1 MITTK
6 IIFDRKHQA
15 KKDDTGNIEVRV
27 ISERKAYYIST
38 GVRVRNKEWKAGMI
52 INRPD
57 SQVLNER
64 IAIICQI
71 VETEVNRC
79 IDAKIPISTDG
90 IKEKIWTVKELVSN
104 DPTFLDWVE
113 HQTDLLNLA
122 EGTVKHYRSLL
133 TRLTE
138 FNKIRRWQDVTT
150 ENISEFDAWLH
161 KRKLS
166 NGETI
171 TDAAVY
177 KYHKCLKAMLNRA
190 VTFDKIDRNPYDRLK
205 FKRGETENIEYLTEE
220 EMKAIE
226 KLKVPTGTQIEIAR
240 DLFVFQMYTGLSY
253 SDTQAFDFSKYK
265 KVKGKWI
272 NTGERIK
279 TGVAYVSSL
288 LPPAVSVLEKYG
300 WTVPKIDNADYNH
313 LLKAVGTMANI
324 PTKMHTHLARHTFAT
339 WMLRNGAKIENVS
352 RMLGHTNIRQ
362 TQRYAKVL
370 AESVHEDF
378 DMVAEKMQEKT
389 KKLQE
394 KTKNTERKN
403 GKRTEKDKGE

>member
-6 IIFDRKHQA
+6 LVFDRKKQA
-15 KKDDTGNIEVRV
+15 KKDGTGTIEVRV
-27 ISERKAYYIST
+27 ISDRRAYYIST
-38 GVRVRNKEWKAGMI
+38 GVRIREREWRAGMI

-57 SQVLNER
+57 AQSLNER

-71 VETEVNRC
+71 IDTEVNRC
-79 IDAKIPISTDG
+79 IEANLAINTENLKNKVWS
-90 IKEKIWTVKELVSN
+90 VKDTMSN
-104 DPTFLDWVE
+104 EPLFLDWLD
-113 HQTDLLNLA
+113 HQTEILNLSA
-122 EGTVKHYRSLL
+122 GTIKHYVTLH

-138 FNKIRRWQDVTT
+138 YGKIKRWGDLTT

-166 NGETI
+166 TGEAI

-177 KYHKCLKAMLNRA
+177 KYHKCFKAILNRA
-190 VTFDKIDRNPYDRLK
+190 VMFDKIDRNPYDRLK
-205 FKRGETENIEYLTEE
+205 FKRGESENIEYLTED
-220 EMKAIE
+220 EMNAIVN
-226 KLKVPTGTQIEIAR
+226 LKVPKGTQIETAR
-240 DLFVFQMYTGLSY
+240 DLFVFQMFTGLSY
-253 SDTQAFDFSKYK
+253 SDTQAFDFSQYK

-288 LPPAVSVLEKYG
+288 LPPAVAVLEKYG

-313 LLKAVGTMANI
+313 LLKVIGTMADI

-339 WMLRNGAKIENVS
+339 YMLRQGVKVENLQ
-352 RMLGHTNIRQ
+352 RMLGHKNIRQ
-362 TQRYAKVL
+362 TMRYAKVL

-378 DMVAEKMQEKT
+378 DMVAAKMAAKPT
-389 KKLQE
+389 K
-394 KTKNTERKN
+394 
-403 GKRTEKDKGE
+403 GKKKGG

>member
-6 IIFDRKHQA
+6 LIFDRKKQA
-15 KKDDTGNIEVRV
+15 KKDGTGTIEVRV
-27 ISERKAYYIST
+27 ISDRRAYYIST
-38 GVRVRNKEWKAGMI
+38 GVRVREKEWRAGMI

-57 SQVLNER
+57 AQSLNER

-71 VETEVNRC
+71 IDTEVNRC
-79 IDAKIPISTDG
+79 IEANLAINTENLKN
-90 IKEKIWTVKELVSN
+90 KVWAVKDTMSN
-104 DPTFLDWVE
+104 DPSFLDWLD
-113 HQTDLLNLA
+113 HQTEILNLSA
-122 EGTVKHYRSLL
+122 GTIKHYVTLH

-138 FNKIRRWQDVTT
+138 YGKIKRWGDLTT

-166 NGETI
+166 NGEAI

-177 KYHKCLKAMLNRA
+177 KYHKCLKAILNRA
-190 VTFDKIDRNPYDRLK
+190 VMFDKIDRNPYDRLK
-205 FKRGETENIEYLTEE
+205 FRRGESESIEYLTED

-226 KLKVPTGTQIEIAR
+226 KLKVPKGTQIETAR
-240 DLFVFQMYTGLSY
+240 DLFVFQMFTGLSY
-253 SDTQAFDFSKYK
+253 SDTQAFDFSQYK

-288 LPPAVSVLEKYG
+288 LPPAVAVLEKYG
-300 WTVPKIDNADYNH
+300 WQVPKIDNADYNH
-313 LLKAVGTMANI
+313 LLKVIGTMADI

-339 WMLRNGAKIENVS
+339 YMLRQGVKVENLQ
-352 RMLGHTNIRQ
+352 RMLGHKNIRQ
-362 TQRYAKVL
+362 TMRYAKVL

-378 DMVAEKMQEKT
+378 DMVAAKMAKKT
-389 KKLQE
+389 KK
-394 KTKNTERKN
+394 KK
-403 GKRTEKDKGE
+403 

>member
-6 IIFDRKHQA
+6 LIFDRKKQA
-15 KKDDTGNIEVRV
+15 KKDGTGTIEVRV
-27 ISERKAYYIST
+27 ISDRRAYYIST
-38 GVRVRNKEWKAGMI
+38 GVRIREREWRAGMI

-57 SQVLNER
+57 AQSLNDR

-71 VETEVNRC
+71 IDTEVNRC
-79 IDAKIPISTDG
+79 IEANLAINTENLKNKVWS
-90 IKEKIWTVKELVSN
+90 VKDTMSN
-104 DPTFLDWVE
+104 EPSFLDWLD
-113 HQTDLLNLA
+113 HQTEILNLSA
-122 EGTVKHYRSLL
+122 GTIKHYVTLH

-138 FNKIRRWQDVTT
+138 YGKIKRWGDLTT

-166 NGETI
+166 NGEAI

-177 KYHKCLKAMLNRA
+177 KYHKCLKAILNRA
-190 VTFDKIDRNPYDRLK
+190 VMFDKIDKNPYDRLK
-205 FKRGETENIEYLTEE
+205 FKRGESENIEYLTED

-226 KLKVPTGTQIEIAR
+226 KLKVPKGTQIETAR

-253 SDTQAFDFSKYK
+253 SDTQAFDFSQYK

-272 NTGERIK
+272 NIGERVK

-288 LPPAVSVLEKYG
+288 LPPAVAVLEKYG

-313 LLKAVGTMANI
+313 LLKVIGTMADI

-339 WMLRNGAKIENVS
+339 YMLRQGVKVENLQ
-352 RMLGHTNIRQ
+352 RMLGHKNIRQ
-362 TQRYAKVL
+362 TMRYAKVL

-378 DMVAEKMQEKT
+378 DMVAAKM
-389 KKLQE
+389 KK
-394 KTKNTERKN
+394 KN
-403 GKRTEKDKGE
+403 GKGG

>member
-6 IIFDRKHQA
+6 LIFDRKKQA
-15 KKDDTGNIEVRV
+15 KKDGTGTIEVRV
-27 ISERKAYYIST
+27 ISNRKAYYIST
-38 GVRVRNKEWKAGMI
+38 GVRIREKEWRAGMI

-57 SQVLNER
+57 SQQLNER

-71 VETEVNRC
+71 IDSEVNRC
-79 IDAKIPISTDG
+79 IEANLAINTENLKN
-90 IKEKIWTVKELVSN
+90 KVWAVKDTMSN
-104 DPTFLDWVE
+104 EPSFLDWLD
-113 HQTDLLNLA
+113 HQTEILNLSA
-122 EGTVKHYRSLL
+122 GTIKHYVTLH

-138 FNKIRRWQDVTT
+138 YGKIKRWGDLTT
-150 ENISEFDAWLH
+150 ENICEFDAWLH

-166 NGETI
+166 TGEAI

-177 KYHKCLKAMLNRA
+177 KYHKCFKAILNRA
-190 VTFDKIDRNPYDRLK
+190 VMFDKIDRNPYDRLK
-205 FKRGETENIEYLTEE
+205 FKRGESENIEYLTED

-226 KLKVPTGTQIEIAR
+226 KLKVPKGTQIETAR

-253 SDTQAFDFSKYK
+253 SDTQAFDFSQYK

-288 LPPAVSVLEKYG
+288 LPPAVAVLEKYG
-300 WTVPKIDNADYNH
+300 WRVPKIDNADYNH
-313 LLKAVGTMANI
+313 LLKVIGTMADI

-339 WMLRNGAKIENVS
+339 YMLRQGVKAENLQ
-352 RMLGHTNIRQ
+352 RMLGHKNLRQ
-362 TQRYAKVL
+362 TMRYAKVL

-378 DMVAEKMQEKT
+378 DMVAAKMAKKT
-389 KKLQE
+389 KK
-394 KTKNTERKN
+394 KK
-403 GKRTEKDKGE
+403 

>member
-6 IIFDRKHQA
+6 LIFDRKKQI
-15 KKDDTGNIEVRV
+15 KKYGTGTLEVRLTV
-27 ISERKAYYIST
+27 ARRAYYIST
-38 GVRVRNKEWKAGMI
+38 GVRVRDKEWKAGRI
-52 INRPD
+52 VNRAD
-57 SQVLNER
+57 ADTLNER
-64 IAIICQI
+64 LAIIYEI
-71 VETEVNRC
+71 VDREANRF
-79 IDAKIPISTDG
+79 IKVGQPIYVDA
-90 IKEKIWTVKELVSN
+90 IKKKIWNEKEAMSN
-104 DPTFLDWVE
+104 EPSFLDWLD
-113 HQTDLLNLA
+113 HQTEILNLSA
-122 EGTVKHYRSLL
+122 GTIKHDVTLH

-138 FNKIRRWQDVTT
+138 YGKIKRWGDLTT

-166 NGETI
+166 TGEAI

-205 FKRGETENIEYLTEE
+205 FRRGESENIEYLTED

-226 KLKVPTGTQIEIAR
+226 KLKVPKGTQIETAR

-253 SDTQAFDFSKYK
+253 SDTQAFDFSQYK

-272 NTGERIK
+272 NIGERVK

-300 WTVPKIDNADYNH
+300 WQVPKIDNADYNH
-313 LLKAVGTMANI
+313 LLKVIGTMADI

-339 WMLRNGAKIENVS
+339 YMLRQGVKVENLQ
-352 RMLGHTNIRQ
+352 RMLGHKNIRQ
-362 TQRYAKVL
+362 TMRYAKVL

-378 DMVAEKMQEKT
+378 DMVAAKMAAKP
-389 KKLQE
+389 KK
-394 KTKNTERKN
+394 
-403 GKRTEKDKGE
+403 GKKKGG

>member
-6 IIFDRKHQA
+6 LIFDRKKQA
-15 KKDDTGNIEVRV
+15 KKDGTGTIEVRV
-27 ISERKAYYIST
+27 ISDRRAYYIST
-38 GVRVRNKEWKAGMI
+38 GVRIREREWRAGMI

-57 SQVLNER
+57 AQSLNER

-71 VETEVNRC
+71 IDSEVNRC
-79 IDAKIPISTDG
+79 IEANLAINTENLKNKVWS
-90 IKEKIWTVKELVSN
+90 VKDTMSN
-104 DPTFLDWVE
+104 EPSFLDWLD
-113 HQTDLLNLA
+113 HQTEILNLSA
-122 EGTVKHYRSLL
+122 GTIKHYVTLH

-138 FNKIRRWQDVTT
+138 YGKIKKWGDLTT

-166 NGETI
+166 NGEAI

-177 KYHKCLKAMLNRA
+177 KYHKCLKAILNRA
-190 VTFDKIDRNPYDRLK
+190 VMFDKIDRNPYDRLK
-205 FKRGETENIEYLTEE
+205 FRRGESESIEYLTED

-226 KLKVPTGTQIEIAR
+226 NLKVPKNTQIETAR
-240 DLFVFQMYTGLSY
+240 DLFVFQMFTGLSY
-253 SDTQAFDFSKYK
+253 SDTQAFDFSQYK

-288 LPPAVSVLEKYG
+288 LPPAVAVLEKYG
-300 WTVPKIDNADYNH
+300 WQVPKIDNADYNH
-313 LLKAVGTMANI
+313 LLKVIGTMADI

-339 WMLRNGAKIENVS
+339 YMLRQGVKVENLQ
-352 RMLGHTNIRQ
+352 RMLGHKNIRQ
-362 TQRYAKVL
+362 TMRYAKVL

-378 DMVAEKMQEKT
+378 DMVAAKM
-389 KKLQE
+389 KK
-394 KTKNTERKN
+394 KN
-403 GKRTEKDKGE
+403 GKGG

>member
-15 KKDDTGNIEVRV
+15 KKDGTGTIEIRV
-27 ISERKAYYIST
+27 TVARRAIYIST
-38 GVRVRNKEWKAGMI
+38 GVRVCEKEWKAWRVV
-52 INRPD
+52 NRTDAPA
-57 SQVLNER
+57 LNER
-64 IAIICQI
+64 IGIIYEI
-71 VETEVNRC
+71 VDREANRC
-79 IDAKIPISTDG
+79 IKVGQPINTAAIKKMVWNEKDAISD
-90 IKEKIWTVKELVSN
+90 EPS
-104 DPTFLDWVE
+104 FLEWFE
-113 HQTDLLNLA
+113 HQTEILNLSH
-122 EGTVKHYRSLL
+122 GTVKHYISLR
-133 TRLTE
+133 TRLVE
-138 FNKIRRWQDVTT
+138 FGKIKQWADVTT

-166 NGETI
+166 NGEAI
-171 TDAAVY
+171 ADAAVY

-190 VTFDKIDRNPYDRLK
+190 VTFDKIDRNPYARLK
-205 FKRGETENIEYLTEE
+205 FKRGESENIEYLTEE

-226 KLKVPTGTQIEIAR
+226 KLKVPNGTQIEVAR

-288 LPPAVSVLEKYG
+288 LPPAVAVLEKYG
-300 WTVPKIDNADYNH
+300 WMVPKIDNADYNH
-313 LLKAVGTMANI
+313 LLKVVGTMAEI

-378 DMVAEKMQEKT
+378 DMVAEKMSNP
-389 KKLQE
+389 KK
-394 KTKNTERKN
+394 
-403 GKRTEKDKGE
+403 

>member
-6 IIFDRKHQA
+6 LIFDRKKQA
-15 KKDDTGNIEVRV
+15 KKDGTGTIEVRV
-27 ISERKAYYIST
+27 ISDRRAYYIST
-38 GVRVRNKEWKAGMI
+38 GVRIREREWRAGMI

-57 SQVLNER
+57 SQQLNER

-71 VETEVNRC
+71 IDSEVNRC
-79 IDAKIPISTDG
+79 IEANLAINTENLKNKVWS
-90 IKEKIWTVKELVSN
+90 VKDTMSN
-104 DPTFLDWVE
+104 EPSFLDWLD
-113 HQTDLLNLA
+113 HQTEILNLSA
-122 EGTVKHYRSLL
+122 GTIKHYVTLH

-138 FNKIRRWQDVTT
+138 YGKIKRWGDLTT

-166 NGETI
+166 NGEAI

-177 KYHKCLKAMLNRA
+177 KYHKCLKAILNRA
-190 VTFDKIDRNPYDRLK
+190 VMFDKIDRNPYDRLK
-205 FKRGETENIEYLTEE
+205 FRRGESESIEYLTED

-226 KLKVPTGTQIEIAR
+226 KLKVPKGTQIETAR
-240 DLFVFQMYTGLSY
+240 DLFVFQMFTGLSY
-253 SDTQAFDFSKYK
+253 SDTQAFDFSQYK

-288 LPPAVSVLEKYG
+288 LPPAVAVLEKYG
-300 WTVPKIDNADYNH
+300 WQVPKIDNADYNH
-313 LLKAVGTMANI
+313 LLKVIGTMADI

-339 WMLRNGAKIENVS
+339 YMLRQGVKVENLQ
-352 RMLGHTNIRQ
+352 RMLGHKNIRQ
-362 TQRYAKVL
+362 TMRYAKVL

-378 DMVAEKMQEKT
+378 DMVAAKMTAKQKR
-389 KKLQE
+389 KK
-394 KTKNTERKN
+394 
-403 GKRTEKDKGE
+403 KGG

>member
-15 KKDDTGNIEVRV
+15 KKDGTGTIEIRV
-27 ISERKAYYIST
+27 TVARRAIYIST
-38 GVRVRNKEWKAGMI
+38 GVRVCEKEWKAGRVV
-52 INRPD
+52 NRTDAPA
-57 SQVLNER
+57 LNER
-64 IAIICQI
+64 IGIIYEI
-71 VETEVNRC
+71 VDREANRC
-79 IDAKIPISTDG
+79 IKVGQPINTAAIKKMVWNEKDAMSDEPS
-90 IKEKIWTVKELVSN
+90 
-104 DPTFLDWVE
+104 FLDWFE
-113 HQTDLLNLA
+113 HQTEILNLSH
-122 EGTVKHYRSLL
+122 GTAKHYISLR
-133 TRLTE
+133 TRLIE
-138 FNKIRRWQDVTT
+138 FGKIKQWADVTT

-161 KRKLS
+161 KRRLS
-166 NGETI
+166 NGEAI

-205 FKRGETENIEYLTEE
+205 FKRGESENIEYLTEE
-220 EMKAIE
+220 EMNAIV
-226 KLKVPTGTQIEIAR
+226 KLKVPKGTQIEVAR
-240 DLFVFQMYTGLSY
+240 DLFIFQMYTGLSY
-253 SDTQAFDFSKYK
+253 SDTQAFDFSQYK

-288 LPPAVSVLEKYG
+288 LPPAVAVLEKYG

-313 LLKAVGTMANI
+313 LLKVVGTMANI

-378 DMVAEKMQEKT
+378 DMVAAKMSNP
-389 KKLQE
+389 KK
-394 KTKNTERKN
+394 
-403 GKRTEKDKGE
+403 

>member
-6 IIFDRKHQA
+6 LIFDRKKQA
-15 KKDDTGNIEVRV
+15 KKDGTGTIEVRV
-27 ISERKAYYIST
+27 ISNRKAYYIST
-38 GVRVRNKEWKAGMI
+38 GVRIREKEWRAGMI

-57 SQVLNER
+57 SQQLNER

-71 VETEVNRC
+71 IDTEVNRC
-79 IDAKIPISTDG
+79 IEANLAINTENLKN
-90 IKEKIWTVKELVSN
+90 KVWAVKDTMSN
-104 DPTFLDWVE
+104 EPSFLDWLD
-113 HQTDLLNLA
+113 HQIEILNLSA
-122 EGTVKHYRSLL
+122 GTIKHYVTLH

-138 FNKIRRWQDVTT
+138 YGKIKRWGDLTT

-166 NGETI
+166 TGEAI

-177 KYHKCLKAMLNRA
+177 KYHKCFKAILNRA
-190 VTFDKIDRNPYDRLK
+190 VMFDKIDRNPYDRLK
-205 FKRGETENIEYLTEE
+205 FKRGESENIEYLTEE
-220 EMKAIE
+220 EMKAIVN
-226 KLKVPTGTQIEIAR
+226 LKVPKGTQIEVAR

-253 SDTQAFDFSKYK
+253 SDTQAFDFSQYK

-288 LPPAVSVLEKYG
+288 LPPAVAVLEKYG
-300 WTVPKIDNADYNH
+300 WRVPKIDNADYNH
-313 LLKAVGTMANI
+313 ILKVIGTMADI

-339 WMLRNGAKIENVS
+339 YMLRQGVKVENLQ
-352 RMLGHTNIRQ
+352 RMLGHKNIRQ
-362 TQRYAKVL
+362 TMRYAKVL

-378 DMVAEKMQEKT
+378 NMVAAKMA
-389 KKLQE
+389 KK
-394 KTKNTERKN
+394 KSNSKK
-403 GKRTEKDKGE
+403 

>member
-6 IIFDRKHQA
+6 LVFDRKKQA
-15 KKDDTGNIEVRV
+15 KKDGTGTIEVRV
-27 ISERKAYYIST
+27 ISDRRAYYIST
-38 GVRVRNKEWKAGMI
+38 GVRIREREWRAGMI

-57 SQVLNER
+57 AQSLNER

-71 VETEVNRC
+71 IDTEVNRC
-79 IDAKIPISTDG
+79 IEANLAINTENLKN
-90 IKEKIWTVKELVSN
+90 KVWAVKDTMSN
-104 DPTFLDWVE
+104 DPSFLDWLD
-113 HQTDLLNLA
+113 HQTEILNLSA
-122 EGTVKHYRSLL
+122 GTIKHYVTLH

-138 FNKIRRWQDVTT
+138 YGKIKRWGDLTT

-166 NGETI
+166 NGEAI

-177 KYHKCLKAMLNRA
+177 KYHKCLKAILNRA
-190 VTFDKIDRNPYDRLK
+190 VMFDKIDRNPYDRLK
-205 FKRGETENIEYLTEE
+205 FKRGESESIEYLTED

-226 KLKVPTGTQIEIAR
+226 NLKVPKGTQIETAR
-240 DLFVFQMYTGLSY
+240 DLFVFQMFTGLSY
-253 SDTQAFDFSKYK
+253 SDTQAFDFSQYK

-288 LPPAVSVLEKYG
+288 LPPAVAVLEKYG

-313 LLKAVGTMANI
+313 LLKVIGTMADI

-339 WMLRNGAKIENVS
+339 YMLRQGVKVENLQ
-352 RMLGHTNIRQ
+352 RMLGHKNIRQ
-362 TQRYAKVL
+362 TMRYAKVL

-378 DMVAEKMQEKT
+378 DMVAAKMAAKPT
-389 KKLQE
+389 K
-394 KTKNTERKN
+394 
-403 GKRTEKDKGE
+403 GKKKGG

>member
-6 IIFDRKHQA
+6 LIFDRKKQA
-15 KKDDTGNIEVRV
+15 KKDGTGTIEVRV
-27 ISERKAYYIST
+27 ISDRRAYYIST
-38 GVRVRNKEWKAGMI
+38 GVRVRDREWRAGMI

-57 SQVLNER
+57 AQSLNER

-71 VETEVNRC
+71 IDTEVNRC
-79 IDAKIPISTDG
+79 IEANLAINTENLKNKVWS
-90 IKEKIWTVKELVSN
+90 VKDTMSN
-104 DPTFLDWVE
+104 EPSFLDWLD
-113 HQTDLLNLA
+113 HQTEILNLSA
-122 EGTVKHYRSLL
+122 GTIKHYVTLH

-138 FNKIRRWQDVTT
+138 YGKIKRWGDLTT

-166 NGETI
+166 TGEAI

-177 KYHKCLKAMLNRA
+177 KYHKCLKAILNRA

-205 FKRGETENIEYLTEE
+205 FKRGESENIEYLTED
-220 EMKAIE
+220 EMNAIVN
-226 KLKVPTGTQIEIAR
+226 LKVPQGTQIETAR
-240 DLFVFQMYTGLSY
+240 DLFVFQMFTGLSY
-253 SDTQAFDFSKYK
+253 SDTQAFDFSQYK

-288 LPPAVSVLEKYG
+288 LPPAVAVLEKYG

-313 LLKAVGTMANI
+313 LLKVIGTMADI

-339 WMLRNGAKIENVS
+339 YMLRQGVKVENLQ
-352 RMLGHTNIRQ
+352 RMLGHKNIRH
-362 TQRYAKVL
+362 TMRYAKVL

-378 DMVAEKMQEKT
+378 DMVAAKMASAKPSKR
-389 KKLQE
+389 KK
-394 KTKNTERKN
+394 
-403 GKRTEKDKGE
+403 KGG

>member
-6 IIFDRKHQA
+6 LIFDRKKQA
-15 KKDDTGNIEVRV
+15 KKDGTGTIEVRV
-27 ISERKAYYIST
+27 ISDRRAYYIST
-38 GVRVRNKEWKAGMI
+38 GVRVREKEWRAGMI

-57 SQVLNER
+57 AQSLNER

-71 VETEVNRC
+71 IDTEVNRC
-79 IDAKIPISTDG
+79 IEANLG
-90 IKEKIWTVKELVSN
+90 INTENLKNKVWSVKDTMSN
-104 DPTFLDWVE
+104 EPSFLDWLD
-113 HQTDLLNLA
+113 HQTEILNLSA
-122 EGTVKHYRSLL
+122 GTIKHYVTLH

-138 FNKIRRWQDVTT
+138 YGKIKRWGDLTT

-166 NGETI
+166 NGEAI

-177 KYHKCLKAMLNRA
+177 KYHKCLKAILNRA
-190 VTFDKIDRNPYDRLK
+190 VMFDKIDKNPYDRLK
-205 FKRGETENIEYLTEE
+205 FKRGESESIEYLTED

-226 KLKVPTGTQIEIAR
+226 NLKVPKGTQIEIAR
-240 DLFVFQMYTGLSY
+240 DLFTFQMFTGLSY
-253 SDTQAFDFSKYK
+253 SDTQAFDFSQYK

-272 NTGERIK
+272 NIGERVK

-313 LLKAVGTMANI
+313 LLKVIGTMADI

-339 WMLRNGAKIENVS
+339 YMLRQGVKVENLQ
-352 RMLGHTNIRQ
+352 RMLGHKNIRQ
-362 TQRYAKVL
+362 TMRYAKVL

-378 DMVAEKMQEKT
+378 DMVAAKM
-389 KKLQE
+389 KK
-394 KTKNTERKN
+394 KK
-403 GKRTEKDKGE
+403 GKGG

>member
-6 IIFDRKHQA
+6 LIFDRKKQA
-15 KKDDTGNIEVRV
+15 KKDGTGTIEVRV
-27 ISERKAYYIST
+27 IYDRRAYYIST
-38 GVRVRNKEWKAGMI
+38 GVRIREREWRAGMI

-57 SQVLNER
+57 AQSLNER

-71 VETEVNRC
+71 IDTEVNRC
-79 IDAKIPISTDG
+79 IEANLAINTENLKN
-90 IKEKIWTVKELVSN
+90 KVWAVKDTMSN
-104 DPTFLDWVE
+104 EPSFLDWLD
-113 HQTDLLNLA
+113 HQTEILNLSA
-122 EGTVKHYRSLL
+122 GTIKHYVTLH

-138 FNKIRRWQDVTT
+138 YGKIKRWGDLTT

-166 NGETI
+166 NGEAI

-220 EMKAIE
+220 EMNAIVN
-226 KLKVPTGTQIEIAR
+226 LKVPTGTQIEVAR
-240 DLFVFQMYTGLSY
+240 DLFIFQMYTGLSY
-253 SDTQAFDFSKYK
+253 SDTQAFDFSQYK
-265 KVKGKWI
+265 KVNGKWI

-288 LPPAVSVLEKYG
+288 LPPAVAVLEKYG
-300 WTVPKIDNADYNH
+300 WQVPKIDNADYNH
-313 LLKAVGTMANI
+313 LLKVIGTMADI

-339 WMLRNGAKIENVS
+339 YMLRQGVKVENLQ
-352 RMLGHTNIRQ
+352 RMLGHKNIRQ
-362 TQRYAKVL
+362 TMRYAKVL

-378 DMVAEKMQEKT
+378 DMVAAKM
-389 KKLQE
+389 KK
-394 KTKNTERKN
+394 KK
-403 GKRTEKDKGE
+403 KGW

>member
-6 IIFDRKHQA
+6 LVFDRKKQA
-15 KKDDTGNIEVRV
+15 KKDGTGTIEVRV
-27 ISERKAYYIST
+27 ISDRRAYYIST
-38 GVRVRNKEWKAGMI
+38 GVRIREREWRAGMI

-57 SQVLNER
+57 AQSLNER

-71 VETEVNRC
+71 IDTEVNRC
-79 IDAKIPISTDG
+79 IEANLAINTENLKN
-90 IKEKIWTVKELVSN
+90 KVWAVKDTMSN
-104 DPTFLDWVE
+104 DPSFLDWLD
-113 HQTDLLNLA
+113 HQTEILNLSA
-122 EGTVKHYRSLL
+122 GTIKHYVTLH

-138 FNKIRRWQDVTT
+138 YGKIKRWGDLTT

-166 NGETI
+166 NGEAI

-177 KYHKCLKAMLNRA
+177 KYHKCLKAILNRA
-190 VTFDKIDRNPYDRLK
+190 VMFDKIDRNPYDRLK
-205 FKRGETENIEYLTEE
+205 FKRGESESIEYLTED

-226 KLKVPTGTQIEIAR
+226 NLKVPKGTQIETAR
-240 DLFVFQMYTGLSY
+240 DLFVFQMFTGLSY
-253 SDTQAFDFSKYK
+253 SDTQAFDFSQYK

-288 LPPAVSVLEKYG
+288 LPPAVAVLEKYG

-313 LLKAVGTMANI
+313 LLKVIGTMADI

-339 WMLRNGAKIENVS
+339 YMLRQGVKVENLQ
-352 RMLGHTNIRQ
+352 RMLGHKNIRQ
-362 TQRYAKVL
+362 TMRYAKVL

-378 DMVAEKMQEKT
+378 DMVAAKMN
-389 KKLQE
+389 KK
-394 KTKNTERKN
+394 KSNSKK
-403 GKRTEKDKGE
+403 

>member
-6 IIFDRKHQA
+6 LIFDRKKQA
-15 KKDDTGNIEVRV
+15 QKDGTGTIEVRV
-27 ISERKAYYIST
+27 ISDRRAYYIST
-38 GVRVRNKEWKAGMI
+38 GVRIREREWRAGMI

-57 SQVLNER
+57 AQSLNER

-71 VETEVNRC
+71 IDTEVNRC
-79 IDAKIPISTDG
+79 IEANLAINTENLKN
-90 IKEKIWTVKELVSN
+90 KVWAVKDTMSN
-104 DPTFLDWVE
+104 EPSFLDWLD
-113 HQTDLLNLA
+113 HQTEILNLSA
-122 EGTVKHYRSLL
+122 GTIKHYVTLH

-138 FNKIRRWQDVTT
+138 YGKIKRWGDLTT

-166 NGETI
+166 NGEAI

-177 KYHKCLKAMLNRA
+177 KYHKCLKAILNRA
-190 VTFDKIDRNPYDRLK
+190 VMFDKIDRNPYDRLK
-205 FKRGETENIEYLTEE
+205 FKRGESENIEYLTEE
-220 EMKAIE
+220 EMKAIVN
-226 KLKVPTGTQIEIAR
+226 LKVPKGTQIETAR
-240 DLFVFQMYTGLSY
+240 DLFVFQMFTGLSY
-253 SDTQAFDFSKYK
+253 SDTQAFDFSQYK

-300 WTVPKIDNADYNH
+300 WQVPKIDNADYNH
-313 LLKAVGTMANI
+313 LLKVIGTMADI

-339 WMLRNGAKIENVS
+339 YMLRQGVKVENLQ
-352 RMLGHTNIRQ
+352 RMLGHKNIRQ
-362 TQRYAKVL
+362 TMRYAKVL

-378 DMVAEKMQEKT
+378 DMVAAKMA
-389 KKLQE
+389 KK
-394 KTKNTERKN
+394 KSNSKK
-403 GKRTEKDKGE
+403 

>member
-6 IIFDRKHQA
+6 LIFDRKKQA
-15 KKDDTGNIEVRV
+15 KKDGTGTIEVRV
-27 ISERKAYYIST
+27 ISDRRAYYIST
-38 GVRVRNKEWKAGMI
+38 GVRIREREWRAGMI

-57 SQVLNER
+57 SQKLNER

-71 VETEVNRC
+71 IDTEVNRC
-79 IDAKIPISTDG
+79 IEANLAINTENLKN
-90 IKEKIWTVKELVSN
+90 KVWAVKDTMSN
-104 DPTFLDWVE
+104 EPSFLEWLD
-113 HQTDLLNLA
+113 HQTEILNLSA
-122 EGTVKHYRSLL
+122 GTIKHYVTLH

-138 FNKIRRWQDVTT
+138 YGKIKRWGDLTT

-166 NGETI
+166 TGEAI

-177 KYHKCLKAMLNRA
+177 KYHKCFKAILNRA
-190 VTFDKIDRNPYDRLK
+190 VMFDKIDRNPYDRLK
-205 FKRGETENIEYLTEE
+205 FKRGESENIEYLTED

-226 KLKVPTGTQIEIAR
+226 KLKVPKGTQIETAR

-253 SDTQAFDFSKYK
+253 SDTQAFDFSQYK

-288 LPPAVSVLEKYG
+288 LPPAVAVLEKYG
-300 WTVPKIDNADYNH
+300 WQVPKIDNADYNH
-313 LLKAVGTMANI
+313 LLKVIGTMADI

-339 WMLRNGAKIENVS
+339 YMLRQGVKVENLQ
-352 RMLGHTNIRQ
+352 RMLGHKNIRQ
-362 TQRYAKVL
+362 TMRYAKVL

-378 DMVAEKMQEKT
+378 DMVAAKMTAKQKR
-389 KKLQE
+389 KK
-394 KTKNTERKN
+394 
-403 GKRTEKDKGE
+403 KGG